1 MNAPNSTNS
10 VDTQPVAKAWIDVGG
25 TFTDCFALVGSTDL
39 RSCKVLSSGRV
50 PISMES
56 ASRAGSHSNLQSP
69 ELRQDKPDFWTGASL
84 RVLDAGQTELAQLT
98 VLAFPPSEN
107 GQGHLLLDGHIPE
120 GGSHFELDAGLEAP
134 VLGIRRLLG
143 VPIRDALPP
152 LEVRLGTTRGTNALL
167 TRTGASTV
175 FAVTAPFHDLMTIGD
190 QTRDDLFALDI
201 KKPEPLAESVI
212 EIHERLDANGKVLL
226 ELDEEAATATLEAAF
241 ERGQTSLAICLM
253 HSYANPVHEQRIKEL
268 AQQIGF
274 TDISVSSQLAPLIE
288 IVARAQTT
296 IVDAY
301 LSPIIRQYLGAL
313 LAQFGGK
320 QNVDLQVMTS
330 AGGMVSWQSYSG
342 KDSILS
348 GPAGGVRALQAL
360 AAAHGEAEVI
370 GLDMGGTSTDVC
382 RVAKQ
387 PEIQYES
394 RKAGVRLLTPTLPIE
409 TVAAGGGSIC
419 WFDGVSLRVGP
430 QSAGSMPGPACYGR
444 GGPLTVTDLNVYLKR
459 VPIDQFP
466 FPVHV
471 HAIEERLEELLE
483 QTRESANFAMK
494 QELCEGFRKIA
505 NEQMAEAVRSVSIAQ
520 GADPRQST
528 LVGFGGAAGQ
538 HICEIAE
545 SLGIDS
551 ILDYPHAGLLSALGM
566 GLARPRTD
574 ATLPVY
580 SLLGDLDWEA
590 LGTRLTISFQELIRS
605 SNSGNS
611 AANESTTDV
620 WLEMRYQ
627 GTESSLRVAFEEELT
642 EESEAQLAEG
652 FHHQHQARFGYCRK
666 EHPIELVSLRLE
678 STAPAAWTLETAL
691 ATPDTETLSRP
702 KQDTSSKRESYE
714 RELLKPGD
722 AIHGPCVVCNSGST
736 LYLAAGWKAT
746 CRQDGSLFLENT
758 GNHEVSAETDVSFDK
773 DQTVD
778 VVFRD
783 CYAAR
788 LSAIATQ
795 MGLVLQQTAVSVN
808 VKQRRDYSCAIFDSK
823 GMLLANAPHVPVHL
837 GAMGQTVR
845 ATMDAFPAMQP
856 GDIFVT
862 NDPYQGGS
870 HLPDITV
877 ITPVF
882 DPDSPSP
889 VMFVANRA
897 HHADIGGISPGSMST
912 QATRLE
918 QEGVVISPMHLSA
931 GGESRLGEFQQF
943 LMSAAHPPRNV
954 EENLADIGAQCAAN
968 ERGLELLGQYA
979 ASESWARLSDY
990 AEHLLSAAEKRVLQF
1005 LHDHELQTSQFNDEL
1020 DDGSQIC
1027 VSVTPSPDGRLQV
1040 DFTGT
1045 SQESAGNF
1053 NANPSIVCAA
1063 TIYVLRC
1070 LIADDMPLNEGVLRA
1085 VDLTIPPGLLNPRP
1099 TPERSNSP
1107 AVAAGNVETSQRIVD
1122 VLLGAFGAAAASQG
1136 TMNNL
1141 LFGNEH
1147 FGFYE
1152 TICGGSGATANHS
1165 GANCVHTHMTN
1176 TRLTDPE
1183 VLEKRYPIRLIQCQ
1197 QRGGSGGVGAQRGGD
1212 GLIREIEF
1220 LEPVS
1225 VSLLMSR
1232 RSTQPFGLQGGGSGA
1247 AGENLLSA
1255 VEGTSSLD
1263 GCCNFEAQPGDR
1275 LQIKTPGG
1283 GGFGRD

>member
-1 MNAPNSTNS
+1 MNDPNSTKPA
-10 VDTQPVAKAWIDVGG
+10 DKKPVAKAWIDVGG
-25 TFTDCFALVGSTDL
+25 TFTDCFVLLGKSDL
-39 RSCKVLSSGRV
+39 RSCKLLSSGRV
-50 PISMES
+50 PISIES
-56 ASRAGSHSNLQSP
+56 SSRVGTKSYLQSR
-69 ELRQDKPDFWTGASL
+69 EVRQDTPDFWTGARL
-84 RVLDAGQTELAQLT
+84 RVLDAEQTELAHLT
-98 VLAFPPSEN
+98 VLAFQPSES
-107 GQGHLLLDGHIPE
+107 GPFHLLLDGQLPE

-143 VPIRDALPP
+143 VPIQESLPP
-152 LEVRLGTTRGTNALL
+152 LKVSLGTTRGTNALL

-175 FAVTAPFHDLMTIGD
+175 FAVTAPFRDLMTIGD
-190 QTRDDLFALDI
+190 QTRNDLFALDI
-201 KKPEPLAESVI
+201 EKPKPLAESVI
-212 EIHERLDANGKVLL
+212 EIHERLDADGKVLL
-226 ELDEEAATATLEAAF
+226 ELDEEAAAATLKEAF
-241 ERGQTSLAICLM
+241 ERGRTSLAICLM
-253 HSYANPVHEQRIKEL
+253 HSYANPAHEQRIKEL
-268 AQQIGF
+268 AQQVGF
-274 TDISVSSQLAPLIE
+274 QNISVSSQLAPLIE
-288 IVARAQTT
+288 IIARAQTT

-301 LSPIIRQYLGAL
+301 LSPIIRQYLRDL
-313 LAQFGGK
+313 LQQFGGE

-330 AGGMVSWQSYSG
+330 AGGMVPWQSYSG

-360 AAAHGEAEVI
+360 AAAHGVAEVI

-382 RVAKQ
+382 RVAKE

-459 VPIDQFP
+459 VPTDQFP
-466 FPVHV
+466 FPVHL
-471 HAIEERLEELLE
+471 HAIEERLEELLA
-483 QTRESANFAMK
+483 QTRSVANFGTK
-494 QELCEGFRKIA
+494 QALCQGLRKIA

-520 GADPRQST
+520 GADPRRST

-545 SLGIDS
+545 SLEIAS

-566 GLARPRTD
+566 GLAKPRCD

-590 LGTRLTISFQELIRS
+590 LDTRLNTSLQELVRP
-605 SNSGNS
+605 NSPGNS
-611 AANESTTDV
+611 LSEQSTTEV

-627 GTESSLRVAFEEELT
+627 GTESSLRVAFHTKMAEKAER
-642 EESEAQLAEG
+642 QLAEA
-652 FHHQHQARFGYCRK
+652 FHHLHQARFGYRRK
-666 EHPIELVSLRLE
+666 EHPIELVAIRFE
-678 STAPAAWTLETAL
+678 NTAQAAWTLETAI
-691 ATPDTETLSRP
+691 TDPESEIRTFT
-702 KQDTSSKRESYE
+702 KRDSYE
-714 RELLKPGD
+714 RDSLKSGD
-722 AIHGPCVVCNSGST
+722 VILGPCVVCNSGST

-746 CRQDGSLFLENT
+746 CRRDGSLFLET
-758 GNHEVSAETDVSFDK
+758 TDDSSATDETNVPAES
-773 DQTVD
+773 DQSAD

-808 VKQRRDYSCAIFDSK
+808 VKQRRDYSCAVFDSS

-845 ATMDAFPAMQP
+845 ATMDAFPEMQS
-856 GDIFVT
+856 GDVFVT

-870 HLPDITV
+870 HLPDLTV

-882 DPDSPSP
+882 CSEKSSP

-897 HHADIGGISPGSMST
+897 HHADVGGISPGSMST
-912 QATRLE
+912 QATRLG
-918 QEGVVISPMHLSA
+918 QEGAVIAPMHLYA
-931 GGESRLGEFQQF
+931 AGESRLLDFREF
-943 LMSAAHPPRNV
+943 LMSASHPPRNV

-968 ERGLELLGQYA
+968 ERGLELLEQYA
-979 ASESWARLSDY
+979 ASESWARLNDY
-990 AEHLLSAAEKRVLQF
+990 AEHLLAAAEQRVIKFLQE
-1005 LHDHELQTSQFNDEL
+1005 HKLQKSQFKDEL
-1020 DDGSQIC
+1020 DDGSRIC
-1027 VSVTPSPDGRLQV
+1027 VTLTPSSEGRLKV

-1045 SQESAGNF
+1045 SQENAGNF
-1053 NANPSIVCAA
+1053 NANPSIVSAG
-1063 TIYVLRC
+1063 TIYVIRC
-1070 LIADDMPLNEGVLRA
+1070 LIGDDMPLNEGVLRA
-1085 VDLTIPPGLLNPRP
+1085 VELTIPPGLLNPRP
-1099 TPERSNSP
+1099 APERNNSP
-1107 AVAAGNVETSQRIVD
+1107 AVAAGNVETSQRVVD
-1122 VLLGAFGAAAASQG
+1122 VLLGALGAAAASQG

-1152 TICGGSGATANHS
+1152 TICGGSGATANRS
-1165 GANCVHTHMTN
+1165 GAHCVHTHMTN

-1183 VLEKRYPIRLIQCQ
+1183 VLEKRYPIRLIACA
-1197 QRGGSGGVGAQRGGD
+1197 QRVGSGGAGAQRGGD

-1220 LEPVS
+1220 LEHVS

-1247 AGENLLSA
+1247 AGENRLTS
-1255 VEGTSSLD
+1255 VEGNSSLD

-1283 GGFGRD
+1283 GGLGYD